1 MTRFGTEYAD
11 HLQYPRNT
19 FTYLLDKEK
28 KVIFKDAPPE
38 KIIPWLQ
45 KNVGW

>member
-1 MTRFGTEYAD
+1 MQTIYNIRAIPS
-11 HLQYPRNT
+11 L
-19 FTYLLDKEK
+19 YLLDKEK

-38 KIIPWLQ
+38 KSSLLQ